1 MPSWPPKT
9 TLLFFSLSYNNFRNE
24 QNSPIFHKGGT
35 TEESQKLSK
44 KRKKKRGKRKKKTLD
59 YPSNFS
65 SSNAC

>member
-44 KRKKKRGKRKKKTLD
+44 KRKKKRGKRKKKL
-59 YPSNFS
+59 
-65 SSNAC
+65 